1 MHTPLGVSNNARKP
15 SQGAK
20 MIIRGSL
27 MKPFQKT
34 LAAALVSSAVFIVG
48 CSSDEDAAAT
58 TSAAPEAKSGPT
70 HPVTGE
76 TLAADQTFTYWAL
89 DEHSS
94 FDPQI
99 MEDTAGADHA
109 RQLFEGL
116 LNQDEDG
123 NLVPGVAERFE
134 ASADK
139 KTYTFYLRKDA
150 KWSNGDPVTANDF
163 VYAWKRAVD
172 PATASPYS
180 WYMEIMNIK
189 NGAEIIAG
197 DAEVDSLGV
206 KAVDDYT
213 FEVELSDSLP
223 YFPMMVNHST
233 VFPTHRAT
241 IEAHGTEWTKPEN
254 MVSNG
259 AYKLTEH
266 VVNERVEMVRNDQ
279 YWNNEDTI
287 IEKIVTIVVPD
298 ENQGL
303 IRWKA
308 GEFDRGPVP
317 SGQFKNLKAEF
328 GEQAVSAPRL
338 CNYYYTFNLSESGP
352 EAFKDVRVRKALAY
366 ALDRSV
372 ITENI
377 LQAGQEQAFTFT
389 PSKTAG
395 FTMPTVEYATMTQEA
410 RVAEAK
416 KLLEEAGYGEGNPL
430 SFNLLYNTSEGH
442 KQIATA
448 MSQMWKS
455 ELGVEATLNN
465 MEWKTFLT
473 ERGEQNFELA
483 RGAWCGDYNEAS
495 TFLDLVR
502 TSSGY
507 NDGKYSN
514 AEVDRLMDEAK
525 TMADPNANYT
535 AVEQILAN
543 EMPIIPVYFYT
554 TNFMLDDTV
563 KGWPYSNIEQ
573 NWYVRNLYKVAE

>member
-1 MHTPLGVSNNARKP
+1 
-15 SQGAK
+15 
-20 MIIRGSL
+20 

-34 LAAALVSSAVFIVG
+34 LAAALVSSAIFVVG
-48 CSSDEDAAAT
+48 CSSDEEAAAT
-58 TSAAPEAKSGPT
+58 TAAAPEAKSGPT

-76 TLAADQTFTYWAL
+76 ALAADQTFTYWAL

-94 FDPQI
+94 LDPQI
-99 MEDTAGADHA
+99 MEDTAGSDHA

-116 LNQDEDG
+116 LSQDADG
-123 NLVPGVAERFE
+123 NLVPGVAETFS
-134 ASADK
+134 ANADK
-139 KTYTFYLRKDA
+139 TVYTFNLRKDA

-163 VYAWKRAVD
+163 VYAWKRAVN
-172 PATASPYS
+172 PETASPYS
-180 WYMEIMNIK
+180 WYMEIMNIQ

-197 DAEVDSLGV
+197 EAEVDSLGV
-206 KAVDDYT
+206 RAVDDYT
-213 FEVELSDSLP
+213 FEVTLTDSLP
-223 YFPMMVNHST
+223 YFPMMVNHAT
-233 VFPTHRAT
+233 VFPTHQAT
-241 IEAHGTEWTKPEN
+241 IEAHGADWTKPEN

-266 VVNERVEMVRNDQ
+266 VVNERVEMVRNDM
-279 YWNNEDTI
+279 YWNNDETI

-298 ENQGL
+298 DNQGL

-317 SGQFKNLKAEF
+317 SGQFKSLKTEY
-328 GEQAVSAPRL
+328 GDEAVAMPRL

-377 LQAGQEQAFTFT
+377 LQAGQENAFTFT

-395 FTMPTVEYATMTQEA
+395 FVTPEVEWAGWSQEQ
-410 RVAEAK
+410 RDEEAK
-416 KLLEEAGYGEGNPL
+416 RLLAEAGYGEDNPL

-448 MSQMWKS
+448 MTQMWKS
-455 ELGVEATLNN
+455 KLGVEATMNN

-502 TSSGY
+502 SSSGY
-507 NDGKYSN
+507 NDGKYNN
-514 AEVDRLMDEAK
+514 AEVDALMDEAK
-525 TMADPNANYT
+525 TSADANVQYT
-535 AVEQILAN
+535 AVEQILA
-543 EMPIIPVYFYT
+543 EDMPIIPVYFYAT
-554 TNFMLDDTV
+554 VFMLNDQV
-563 KGWPYSNIEQ
+563 KGWPYNNIEQ
-573 NWYVRNLYKVAE
+573 NWYARNLYKVAE

>member
-1 MHTPLGVSNNARKP
+1 
-15 SQGAK
+15 
-20 MIIRGSL
+20 

-34 LAAALVSSAVFIVG
+34 LAAALVSSAIFMVG
-48 CSSDEDAAAT
+48 CSSDDDAAAT
-58 TSAAPEAKSGPT
+58 SAAAPETKSGPT

-94 FDPQI
+94 LDPQI
-99 MEDTAGADHA
+99 MEDTAGSDHA

-116 LNQDEDG
+116 LSQDADG
-123 NLVPGVAERFE
+123 NLVPGVAETFT
-134 ASADK
+134 ANADK
-139 KTYTFYLRKDA
+139 TVYTFNLRKDA

-163 VYAWKRAVD
+163 VYAWKRAVN
-172 PATASPYS
+172 PETASPYS
-180 WYMEIMNIK
+180 WYMEIMNIV

-197 DAEVDSLGV
+197 EAEVDSLGV

-213 FEVELSDSLP
+213 LEVTLTESLP

-233 VFPTHRAT
+233 VFPVHPAT
-241 IEAHGTEWTKPEN
+241 VEKFGAEWTKPEN

-259 AYKLTEH
+259 AYKLTQH

-279 YWNNEDTI
+279 YWNNDATI

-317 SGQFKNLKAEF
+317 SGQFKSLKEEF

-338 CNYYYTFNLSESGP
+338 CNYYYTFNVSDSGP
-352 EAFKDVRVRKALAY
+352 EAFKDVRVRKALSY

-377 LQAGQEQAFTFT
+377 LQAGQENAYTFT

-395 FTMPTVEYATMTQEA
+395 FTMPNVAYANMTQEE

-416 KLLEEAGYGEGNPL
+416 KLLAEAGYGEGNPL
-430 SFNLLYNTSEGH
+430 KFSILYNTSEGH

-455 ELGVEATLNN
+455 SLGVEATLNN

-495 TFLDLVR
+495 TFLDLLR
-502 TSSGY
+502 SQSGY
-507 NDGKYSN
+507 NDGKYVN
-514 AEVDRLMDEAK
+514 TEVDRLMDEAK
-525 TMADPNANYT
+525 TSADPNVQYT
-535 AVEQILAN
+535 AIEQILAD
-543 EMPIIPVYFYT
+543 EMPVIPVYFYT
-554 TNFMLDDTV
+554 TNFMLHDDV
-563 KGWPYSNIEQ
+563 KGWPYNNIEQ
-573 NWYVRNLYKVAE
+573 NWYARDLYKVAK

>member
-1 MHTPLGVSNNARKP
+1 
-15 SQGAK
+15 
-20 MIIRGSL
+20 
-27 MKPFQKT
+27 MKAFHKT
-34 LAAALVSSAVFIVG
+34 LAATLVSSAVLIVG
-48 CSSDEDAAAT
+48 CSSDDEAAT
-58 TSAAPEAKSGPT
+58 QSTAAPEEKSGPV

-76 TLAADQTFTYWAL
+76 ALAADQTFTYWAL

-94 FDPQI
+94 LDPQI
-99 MEDTAGADHA
+99 MEDTAGSDHA

-123 NLVPGVAERFE
+123 NLVPGVAESYT
-134 ASADK
+134 ANDDK
-139 KTYTFYLRKDA
+139 TVYTFNLRQDA

-163 VYAWKRAVD
+163 VFAWQRAVD
-172 PATASPYS
+172 PETASPYS

-197 DAEVDSLGV
+197 DAPVDSLGV
-206 KAVDDYT
+206 EAVDDYT
-213 FEVELSDSLP
+213 FRVELTQSLP

-233 VFPTHRAT
+233 VFPVHPPTVK
-241 IEAHGTEWTKPEN
+241 EHGSDWTKPEN

-266 VVNERVEMVRNDQ
+266 VVNERVEMERNEM

-317 SGQFKNLKAEF
+317 SGQFKSLKTEY
-328 GEQAVSAPRL
+328 GEEAVSAPRL

-352 EAFKDVRVRKALAY
+352 EAFQDVRVRKALAY

-377 LQAGQEQAFTFT
+377 LQAGQENAFTFT

-395 FTMPTVEYATMTQEA
+395 FVMPEVEWATWTQEE
-410 RVAEAK
+410 RDAK
-416 KLLEEAGYGEGNPL
+416 AKELLAEAGYGEDNPL
-430 SFNLLYNTSEGH
+430 EFNLLYNTSEGH

-455 ELGVEATLNN
+455 KLGVEAKMNN

-473 ERGEQNFELA
+473 ERGEGNFELA

-502 TSSGY
+502 SESGY

-514 AEVDRLMDEAK
+514 AEVDALMEAAK
-525 TMADPNANYT
+525 TSADPNEQYT
-535 AVEQILAN
+535 AVEQQLA
-543 EMPIIPVYFYT
+543 EDMPIIPVYFYT
-554 TNFMLDDTV
+554 TNFMLDSSV
-563 KGWPYSNIEQ
+563 KGWPYNNIEQ
-573 NWYVRNLYKVAE
+573 NWYVRDMYKVAE